1 MEGITVTNLWALIL
15 AVASGFVLLANAGE
29 KVAKIYQSMKAPNA
43 NQDKRLD
50 DLEEWRKSVDRML
63 AADKKHLESIDEGNR
78 ATQRALLALLAH
90 GIDGNNIKQMQDAK
104 EELNSYLIN
113 R

>member
-1 MEGITVTNLWALIL
+1 MEGITVTNLWALLL
-15 AVASGFVLLANAGE
+15 AGASALVLLANAGE
-29 KVAKIYQSMKAPNA
+29 KVVKIVQSLKAPNA

-50 DLEEWRKSVDRML
+50 ELEAWRKSVDRML
-63 AADKKHLESIDEGNR
+63 DSDKKHLDSIDEGNR

-90 GIDGNNIKQMQDAK
+90 GIDGNNIKQMQDAQK
-104 EELNSYLIN
+104 ELNNYLIN

>member
-15 AVASGFVLLANAGE
+15 AGASALVLLANAGE
-29 KVAKIYQSMKAPNA
+29 KVAKIIQGMKAPNA

-50 DLEEWRKSVDRML
+50 ELEEWRKSVDRIL
-63 AADKKHLESIDEGNR
+63 AADKKHLDSIDEGNR

-104 EELNSYLIN
+104 DELNSYLIN